1 MSICLMQCSDSNV
14 DDDDDNDMITIDISS
29 INSG

>member
-1 MSICLMQCSDSNV
+1 MQCSDSNV

-29 INSG
+29 INSGWWY